1 MPKTHP
7 HAEATYRVIPFD
19 EGSFAIEVHIP
30 DSYPTKISP
39 FATEADAEAW
49 IVDHQRRIEA
59 QMQPGGW
66 SRRTPRMGNTH
77 RRPSRRCDHSRQG
90 NLTIR
95 RRSSSHN
102 A

>member
-49 IVDHQRRIEA
+49 ITEHRERVQSENQAGRWFTR
-59 QMQPGGW
+59 
-66 SRRTPRMGNTH
+66 SSGN
-77 RRPSRRCDHSRQG
+77 
-90 NLTIR
+90 R
-95 RRSSSHN
+95 RR
-102 A
+102 

>member
-19 EGSFAIEVHIP
+19 DGSFAIEVSIP

-39 FATEADAEAW
+39 CEQSRRQAW
-49 IVDHQRRIEA
+49 IVEHQRRIEA

-66 SRRTPRMGNTH
+66 SRRTPRMGNAN
-77 RRPSRRCDHSRQG
+77 RRPS
-90 NLTIR
+90 
-95 RRSSSHN
+95 
-102 A
+102 

>member
-19 EGSFAIEVHIP
+19 EGSFAIEVRIP

-49 IVDHQRRIEA
+49 IADHQRRIEA

-66 SRRTPRMGNTH
+66 SRRTPRMGNAN
-77 RRPSRRCDHSRQG
+77 RRPS
-90 NLTIR
+90 
-95 RRSSSHN
+95 
-102 A
+102 